1 MMTLERRHDLITVLK
16 PHFLPKRLRYTK
28 SFSHVL
34 LTSRVGYHDGKPIE
48 SVVYCLNN
56 REVYNYL
63 AVLKELREL
72 ILVIYPYSPI
82 HLLCIDVSSNV
93 SYLCEIV

>member
-16 PHFLPKRLRYTK
+16 PHLPKRLLYTK

-34 LTSRVGYHDGKPIE
+34 LTCRVGYHDGKPIE

-56 REVYNYL
+56 SEVYNYL

>member
-1 MMTLERRHDLITVLK
+1 MYLRTIGRRFTQMIAY
-16 PHFLPKRLRYTK
+16 FLVMNSKRCTK

-56 REVYNYL
+56 SEVYNYL

-82 HLLCIDVSSNV
+82 HLLCTDVSSNV